1 MLHAIYV
8 VVITLIIVIKIMKDQ
23 RKENV
28 YILHIHT
35 STQVHL
41 RTHILRAL
49 CEFPHC
55 TKVGTSTSEGRNY
68 IFNFHRDEL
77 RVTFSSSSYLKLMNA
92 D

>member
-1 MLHAIYV
+1 MLHAV
-8 VVITLIIVIKIMKDQ
+8 NVIIIITPLIIIKDQ

-28 YILHIHT
+28 YTLHLHT
-35 STQVHL
+35 YTQVH
-41 RTHILRAL
+41 THKRILKAL
-49 CEFPHC
+49 SSLTRR
-55 TKVGTSTSEGRNY
+55 TKVSTSTSERGNY